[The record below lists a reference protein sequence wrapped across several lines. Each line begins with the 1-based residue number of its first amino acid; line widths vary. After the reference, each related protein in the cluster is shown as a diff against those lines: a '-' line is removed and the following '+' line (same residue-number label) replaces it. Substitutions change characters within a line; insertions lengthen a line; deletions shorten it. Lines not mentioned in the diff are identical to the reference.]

1 MMLRGD
7 LARYVDSLY
16 KRDLSSH
23 FKRLAKRSH
32 CSGEVGGKVNCH
44 LRLPNS
50 LLTALELRL
59 YRLLFTEENTY
70 LSRLDEYSFS
80 DE

>member
-1 MMLRGD
+1 M
-7 LARYVDSLY
+7 ARYVDSLY

-23 FKRLAKRSH
+23 FKGWQTNH

-44 LRLPNS
+44 LRLPIS